1 MSEITAI
8 RKGLVILAVSAAWVA
23 AALLLWRTSV
33 PSGLDL
39 PEADARDFF
48 SAREVERHE
57 RYERF
62 LRALFFPAV
71 LLQGAVLV
79 GLVLAAP
86 RILRR
91 LPFHPVVQGVLLALA
106 AVVCVWLAR
115 LPVGVTAHWW
125 RRRYGVARQDY
136 LEWLVDPWLELAA
149 QAAVTGG
156 AVALAMMLAARLG
169 ARWWLAGAPVVV
181 AFAAVVVL
189 AQPLLLEPRVE
200 PLQNPR
206 LEADIHS
213 LASRT
218 GVGSVDV
225 VVRDASSRTR
235 AGNAEVYGIGPT
247 RRVVLWDTLLDGRFS
262 PGAIRAIVA
271 HELGHVARD
280 HVWKGLGWVALLA
293 LPATF
298 VIARITELRGGL
310 ARPAAVPLALL
321 AVFCLE
327 LALLPATNAVSRR
340 YEAEADW
347 VALEATRAPAAARG
361 LTVRLT
367 RASLADPDPPAWA
380 YVLRRTHPTAIQ
392 RLAMTLAW
400 AEARAGPNVRLSAL
414 RKSGSRGGS

>member
-8 RKGLVILAVSAAWVA
+8 RKGLVILAVAAAWLV

-33 PSGLDL
+33 PSALDL
-39 PEADARDFF
+39 PELDARDFF
-48 SAREVERHE
+48 SSRELERHE

-71 LLQGAVLV
+71 LLQSAVLV
-79 GLVLAAP
+79 GFVLAAP
-86 RILRR
+86 RLLRR
-91 LPFHPVVQGVLLALA
+91 LPFHPVLQGVLLALA

-136 LEWLVDPWLELAA
+136 LDWLVDPWLELTAE
-149 QAAVTGG
+149 AAVTGA

-169 ARWWLAGAPVVV
+169 TRWWVAGAPVVV

-206 LEADIHS
+206 LEADVRS

-218 GVGSVDV
+218 GLGAVDV

-235 AGNAEVYGIGPT
+235 AGNAEVYGLGPT

-262 PGAIRAIVA
+262 PSAIRAIVA

-280 HVWKGLGWVALLA
+280 HVWKGIGWVALLA

-298 VIARITELRGGL
+298 VIARITERRGGL

-347 VALEATRAPAAARG
+347 VALEATRDPAAARG
-361 LTVRLT
+361 LTVRLA

-380 YVLRRTHPTAIQ
+380 YVLRRTHPTAMQ

-400 AEARAGPNVRLSAL
+400 AEARAGANVRLSAL
-414 RKSGSRGGS
+414 RKSASPGGS

>member
-8 RKGLVILAVSAAWVA
+8 RKGLVILAVSAAWLG
-23 AALLLWRTSV
+23 AALLLWRTRV

-39 PEADARDFF
+39 PELDTRDFF
-48 SAREVERHE
+48 SPRELARHE

-62 LRALFFPAV
+62 LRALFVPAV

-79 GLVLAAP
+79 GFVVAA
-86 RILRR
+86 RRLLRR

-106 AVVCVWLAR
+106 AVVCVRLAR

-149 QAAVTGG
+149 EAAVTCG
-156 AVALAMMLAARLG
+156 AVAVAMVLAARLG
-169 ARWWLAGAPVVV
+169 PRWWLAGAPVVV

-189 AQPLLLEPRVE
+189 AQPVLLEPRVE

-206 LEADIHS
+206 LEADVRS
-213 LASRT
+213 LASRA
-218 GVGSVDV
+218 GVGSVEV

-235 AGNAEVYGIGPT
+235 AGNAEVYGLGPT
-247 RRVVLWDTLLDGRFS
+247 RRVVLWDTLLDGRFG

-271 HELGHVARD
+271 HELGHVARH
-280 HVWKGLGWVALLA
+280 HVWKGLAWVALLA

-298 VIARITELRGGL
+298 VIARVTQLRGGL

-321 AVFCLE
+321 AVFCLK

-347 VALEATRAPAAARG
+347 VALEATRDPAAARG
-361 LTVRLT
+361 LTLRLA

-400 AEARAGPNVRLSAL
+400 AEARAGADVRLSAL

>member
-8 RKGLVILAVSAAWVA
+8 RKGLVILAVTAAWLV

-39 PEADARDFF
+39 PELDARDFF
-48 SAREVERHE
+48 SARELERHE

-62 LRALFFPAV
+62 LRALFLPAV

-79 GLVLAAP
+79 GFVLAAP
-86 RILRR
+86 RLLRR

-136 LEWLVDPWLELAA
+136 LDWLVDPWLELAA
-149 QAAVTGG
+149 EAAVTGA
-156 AVALAMMLAARLG
+156 AVALAMVLAARLG
-169 ARWWLAGAPVVV
+169 AGWWVAGAPVVI

-189 AQPLLLEPRVE
+189 AQPVLLEPRVE

-206 LEADIHS
+206 LEADVRS

-262 PGAIRAIVA
+262 RGAIRAIVA
-271 HELGHVARD
+271 HELAHVARD
-280 HVWKGLGWVALLA
+280 HVWKGIGWVALLA

-298 VIARITELRGGL
+298 VIARVTERRGGL

-321 AVFCLE
+321 AVFCLA
-327 LALLPATNAVSRR
+327 LALLPATNALSRR

-347 VALEATRAPAAARG
+347 VALEATRDPTAARG
-361 LTVRLT
+361 LTLRLA

-380 YVLRRTHPTAIQ
+380 YVVRRTHPTAMQ

-400 AEARAGPNVRLSAL
+400 AEARAGPGARLTAL
-414 RKSGSRGGS
+414 RKPASRGGS

>member
-1 MSEITAI
+1 MSEMTAI
-8 RKGLVILAVSAAWVA
+8 RKGLVILAGSTAWFV
-23 AALLLWRTSV
+23 AALLLWRTTV
-33 PSGLDL
+33 PGGLDL
-39 PEADARDFF
+39 PELDSRDFF
-48 SAREVERHE
+48 SARELARHE
-57 RYERF
+57 RYERL
-62 LRALFFPAV
+62 LRALFVPAV

-86 RILRR
+86 RLLRR
-91 LPFHPVVQGVLLALA
+91 LPFHPVVQGALLALV
-106 AVVCVWLAR
+106 AVVLVWLAR
-115 LPVGVTAHWW
+115 LPVGATAHWW

-136 LEWLVDPWLELAA
+136 LDWLVDPWLELVAE
-149 QAAVTGG
+149 AAVTCG
-156 AVALAMMLAARLG
+156 AVALAMVLAARLG
-169 ARWWLAGAPVVV
+169 PRWWLAGAPI
-181 AFAAVVVL
+181 FAALAAAVVL

-200 PLQNPR
+200 PLRNAR
-206 LEADIHS
+206 LEADIRS

-235 AGNAEVYGIGPT
+235 AGNAEVYGLGPT

-293 LPATF
+293 LPVTF
-298 VIARITELRGGL
+298 VISRAAQLRGGL
-310 ARPAAVPLALL
+310 ARPEAVPVALL

-327 LALLPATNAVSRR
+327 LVLLPATNAVSRR

-347 VALEATRAPAAARG
+347 VGLEATRNPAAARA
-361 LTVRLT
+361 LTVRLL
-367 RASLADPDPPAWA
+367 RASLADPDPPTWA
-380 YVLRRTHPTAIQ
+380 YVLRRTHPTAMQ

-400 AEARAGPNVRLSAL
+400 EEARAGPDAGLSS
-414 RKSGSRGGS
+414 RPRGSSPGGS

>member
-1 MSEITAI
+1 
-8 RKGLVILAVSAAWVA
+8 
-23 AALLLWRTSV
+23 
-33 PSGLDL
+33 
-39 PEADARDFF
+39 
-48 SAREVERHE
+48 
-57 RYERF
+57 
-62 LRALFFPAV
+62 
-71 LLQGAVLV
+71 
-79 GLVLAAP
+79 
-86 RILRR
+86 
-91 LPFHPVVQGVLLALA
+91 
-106 AVVCVWLAR
+106 
-115 LPVGVTAHWW
+115 
-125 RRRYGVARQDY
+125 
-136 LEWLVDPWLELAA
+136 
-149 QAAVTGG
+149 
-156 AVALAMMLAARLG
+156 
-169 ARWWLAGAPVVV
+169 VVV

-189 AQPLLLEPRVE
+189 AQPVLLEPRVE
-200 PLQNPR
+200 PLRNPR
-206 LEADIHS
+206 LEADVRS

-235 AGNAEVYGIGPT
+235 AGNAEVYGLGPT

-271 HELGHVARD
+271 HELAHVARD
-280 HVWKGLGWVALLA
+280 HVWKGLAWVALLA

-321 AVFCLE
+321 AAFCLE

-361 LTVRLT
+361 LTVRLA

-392 RLAMTLAW
+392 RIAMTLAW
-400 AEARAGPNVRLSAL
+400 AEARAGPDVRLSAL

>member
-8 RKGLVILAVSAAWVA
+8 RKGLVILAVSAAWLG

-39 PEADARDFF
+39 PELDARAFF
-48 SAREVERHE
+48 SARELARHE

-62 LRALFFPAV
+62 LRALFLPAV

-79 GLVLAAP
+79 GLVVAA
-86 RILRR
+86 RRLLRR

-106 AVVCVWLAR
+106 AAVGVWLAR

-149 QAAVTGG
+149 EAAVTCG
-156 AVALAMMLAARLG
+156 AVAVAMVLAARLG
-169 ARWWLAGAPVVV
+169 PRWWLAGAPLV
-181 AFAAVVVL
+181 AALAAVVVL

-200 PLQNPR
+200 PLQNAR
-206 LEADIHS
+206 LEADVRS
-213 LASRT
+213 LASRA
-218 GVGSVDV
+218 GVGSVEV

-247 RRVVLWDTLLDGRFS
+247 RRVVLWDTLLDGRFG

-271 HELGHVARD
+271 HELGHVARH
-280 HVWKGLGWVALLA
+280 HVWKGLAWVALLA
-293 LPATF
+293 LPVIFA
-298 VIARITELRGGL
+298 VARIARLRGGL
-310 ARPAAVPLALL
+310 ARPEAVPLALL

-327 LALLPATNAVSRR
+327 LVLLPATNAVSRR

-347 VALEATRAPAAARG
+347 VALEATRNPAAARR
-361 LTVRLT
+361 LTVRLA

-380 YVLRRTHPTAIQ
+380 YVLRRTHPTAMQ

-400 AEARAGPNVRLSAL
+400 EETRAGAARLSAL
-414 RKSGSRGGS
+414 RKPASPGGS